1 MAGAGVRV
9 FQPGEVLTA
18 ALVNTYLQDQVVC
31 RFDDVADRDS
41 SFGGAGQP
49 TLEEGRICYLDSTN
63 ELQYFDGTVW
73 VSISPEAV
81 TGSITAKGDLVVG
94 TAPNTISR
102 LAVGANNFVLTADSS
117 TATGIKWSAITVPDD
132 SVTTAKLTDS
142 SVTNDKI
149 ADNAVT
155 SDKIANNT
163 IVNADVSAT
172 AAIDLAK
179 LADVV
184 IDNKTANYILALGD
198 KNKIIEMNMTTSNTV
213 TIPPNSGGGS
223 VAFPIGTQITI
234 IQMGTG
240 KTQVVAGVP
249 ATTNIRATPG
259 VYLRAQSSSATLIK
273 RAAEEWYLIGDLSA
287 T

>member
-31 RFDDVADRDS
+31 RFDDASDRDS

-63 ELQYFDGTVW
+63 ALQYFDGSVW
-73 VSISPEAV
+73 VTISPEA
-81 TGSITAKGDLVVG
+81 ITAEIDAKGDLVVG
-94 TAPNTISR
+94 TAPNTVTR
-102 LAVGANNFVLTADSS
+102 LAVGTNGLVLTADST
-117 TATGIKWSAITVPDD
+117 TATGLAWSTVSVADN
-132 SVTTAKLTDS
+132 SVTTAKI
-142 SVTNDKI
+142 VNG
-149 ADNAVT
+149 AVT
-155 SDKIANNT
+155 SD
-163 IVNADVSAT
+163 
-172 AAIDLAK
+172 K

-184 IDNKTANYILALGD
+184 IDRKTANYTLVIGD
-198 KNKIIEMNMTTSNTV
+198 KNKFIEMDLAGANTV

-223 VAFPIGTQITI
+223 VAFPIGTQIHI
-234 IQMGTG
+234 VQMGAG
-240 KTQVVAGVP
+240 KTQVVAAVP

-259 VYLRAQSSSATLIK
+259 VYLRAQSSSATLVK

>member
-31 RFDDVADRDS
+31 RFDDASDRDS

-63 ELQYFDGTVW
+63 ALQYFDGSVW
-73 VSISPEAV
+73 VTISPEA
-81 TGSITAKGDLVVG
+81 ITAEIDAKGDLVVG
-94 TAPNTISR
+94 TAPNTVTR
-102 LAVGANNFVLTADSS
+102 LAVGANGLVLTADST
-117 TATGIKWSAITVPDD
+117 TATGLAWSTVGVADN
-132 SVTTAKLTDS
+132 SVTTAKI
-142 SVTNDKI
+142 VNG
-149 ADNAVT
+149 AVT
-155 SDKIANNT
+155 SDKIGSGAVT
-163 IVNADVSAT
+163 SDKIVNGAVTSD
-172 AAIDLAK
+172 K

-184 IDNKTANYILALGD
+184 IDRKTANYTLVIGD
-198 KNKIIEMNMTTSNTV
+198 KNKFIEMDLAGANTV

-223 VAFPIGTQITI
+223 VAFPIGTQIHI
-234 IQMGTG
+234 VQMGAG
-240 KTQVVAGVP
+240 KTQVVAAVP

-259 VYLRAQSSSATLIK
+259 VYLRAQSSSATLVK